1 MEAIQKLPL
10 ARIMA
15 RPPAP
20 PPNAPA
26 RPSPESAFESTP
38 ITSARSLRQLSIFA
52 FGAASFLAA
61 TALTRRAV
69 YKRHLRAK
77 PTFYAPNTN
86 PHEHFSPVHDAAQ
99 ALNLATMHCIS
110 LATMGVGGTLWA
122 FDIANLE
129 EARARLRGRLNYDT
143 IYQPG
148 DAVPQSLMDLLVA
161 AQETSGTEEDENSN
175 LESSEVSEKSR

>member
-1 MEAIQKLPL
+1 MEAVQKFPIARVMTPASATPSSALP
-10 ARIMA
+10 
-15 RPPAP
+15 
-20 PPNAPA
+20 
-26 RPSPESAFESTP
+26 RPSPEPAYESTP
-38 ITSARSLRQLSIFA
+38 ITSARSLRQLSISA

-61 TALTRRAV
+61 TAITRRAV
-69 YKRHLRAK
+69 YKRHLRVK

-86 PHEHFSPVHDAAQ
+86 PHEHFSPFHDAAQ
-99 ALNLATMHCIS
+99 ALNLATMNCVS
-110 LATMGVGGTLWA
+110 LATMGLGGTMWA

-161 AQETSGTEEDENSN
+161 SQETLETEGDESTKSGP
-175 LESSEVSEKSR
+175 SETPQ